1 MLPPY
6 VLKLNLNKCWENVPI
21 TLETATPT
29 FGLEL
34 PTLLIWN
41 LHHNPPPPPPP
52 PLHMMSFSGS
62 VKKRRRSLPDPNNL
76 EFNMYHISTVVTS
89 KGNVNATFEI
99 PGKITIPSDNEQH
112 NVTIAELDLEATMS
126 WVCVPKGDTRVHL
139 KVNFPLSGSSDNIL
153 LTFLG
158 RYHKLLLL
166 YFPSWKKQCL
176 CGSKLH
182 FAVRRS

>member
-1 MLPPY
+1 MQKPGAPVKVIYKAAIKQETGEVSSCFFKFLPPY

-41 LHHNPPPPPPP
+41 LHHYSQ
-52 PLHMMSFSGS
+52 PLVQTRALRSGGLTRTIHRKISSDSGDLAFFDMS
-62 VKKRRRSLPDPNNL
+62 
-76 EFNMYHISTVVTS
+76 HISTAVTS
-89 KGNVNATFEI
+89 KGNVNATFEV
-99 PGKITIPSDNEQH
+99 PGKITIPSDEEHH

-139 KVNFPLSGSSDNIL
+139 KVDYSFNGLE
-153 LTFLG
+153 
-158 RYHKLLLL
+158 
-166 YFPSWKKQCL
+166 
-176 CGSKLH
+176 
-182 FAVRRS
+182 